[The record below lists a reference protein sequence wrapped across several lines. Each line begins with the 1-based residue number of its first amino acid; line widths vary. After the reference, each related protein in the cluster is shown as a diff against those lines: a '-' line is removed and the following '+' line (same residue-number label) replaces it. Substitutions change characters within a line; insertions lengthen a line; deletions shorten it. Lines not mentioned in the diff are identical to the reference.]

1 MSIRWKF
8 ASALAVVAAIVSFG
22 AAAGAYV
29 STDRELRGAT
39 DEFLEERADE
49 FNAGERGMSDDSLVD
64 EAAVSRETFADYDAV
79 TQILDDS
86 LEPVLSLPYTL
97 LPVEDVDRSVALDK
111 DKMVFR
117 NVEVDGVRYRMV
129 TAPLAA
135 GGAVQ
140 IARELTETERVL
152 AGLLGSLIL
161 LGTGAT
167 ILAASIGW
175 VIAWRVTT
183 PMTRLESSAREIA
196 ATEDLTV
203 PIGDDYRRDEIG
215 SLARSFGAMVLAL
228 RTSKEQQH
236 RLIMD
241 ASHELRTPLTSL
253 RMNTEMLNYIDEL
266 DPLDRSRVITSLSDE
281 LGELTD
287 LVTELV
293 DLATAQSDLDAV
305 VESVDLGETAR
316 AVIRRLERRYSVSID
331 FAEASPAIVQGV
343 QGRVERVISN
353 LVDNALKH
361 GRPPVSVSVVGASVM
376 VADHGDGVTEEAL
389 PHIFDRFY
397 RATEARDRPGSG
409 LGLSIVRQVV
419 DDFGGHVEVRNL
431 DGGGAEIT
439 ATFAP
444 AEAASSE
451 HSRRWSMRQPTQA

>member
-8 ASALAVVAAIVSFG
+8 ALALAVVAAIVSFG
-22 AAAGAYV
+22 AATGAYI
-29 STDRELRGAT
+29 STDRELRSAT
-39 DEFLEERADE
+39 DDFLEERADE

-64 EAAVSRETFADYDAV
+64 EAAISVETFADYDAV

-86 LEPVLSLPYTL
+86 LEPVLSLPYTI
-97 LPVEDVDRSVALDK
+97 LPVEDIDRSVAVNQDR
-111 DKMVFR
+111 MVFR
-117 NVEVDGVRYRMV
+117 NVEIEGVHYRMV

-140 IARELTETERVL
+140 IARELTETEQVL
-152 AGLLGSLIL
+152 AGLLGSLVL

-167 ILAASIGW
+167 IAAASIGW

-183 PMTRLESSAREIA
+183 PMQRLESSARQIA

-203 PIGDDYRRDEIG
+203 SIGDNYGRDEIG

-228 RTSKEQQH
+228 RTSREQQH

-253 RMNTEMLNYIDEL
+253 RMNTEMLNHIDEL
-266 DPLDRSRVITSLSDE
+266 DPLDRSRVITSLAAE
-281 LGELTD
+281 LAELTD

-305 VESVDLGETAR
+305 VEPVDLGEAAR
-316 AVIRRLERRYSVSID
+316 AVVRRSERRYSVPIT
-331 FAEASPAIVQGV
+331 FHEERPATVQGV

-353 LVDNALKH
+353 LIDNALKH
-361 GRPPVSVSVVGASVM
+361 GRPPVSVSVVGPSVI
-376 VADHGDGVTEEAL
+376 VSDNGDGVSDEAL
-389 PHIFDRFY
+389 PHVFDRFY

-419 DDFGGHVEVRNL
+419 DDFGGHVDVRNL
-431 DGGGAEIT
+431 EGGGAEIT

-444 AEAASSE
+444 PELLPTNGK
-451 HSRRWSMRQPTQA
+451 RWSMRQPTEA